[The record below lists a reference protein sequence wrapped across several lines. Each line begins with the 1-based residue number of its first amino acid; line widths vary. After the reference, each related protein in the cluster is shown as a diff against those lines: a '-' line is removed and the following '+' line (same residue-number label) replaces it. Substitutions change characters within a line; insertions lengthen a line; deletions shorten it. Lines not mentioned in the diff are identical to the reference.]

1 MPLVR
6 FSVSIEKELVENFEK
21 ILKLDNYKNR
31 SKAITDLINN
41 YLLEKKISISGNPTV
56 AGVITMV
63 YNHHKR
69 CLTEEITHL
78 QHHFIDVIISTQ
90 HIHLNEEKCLEIVA
104 LKGKYDRINELYTK
118 LKSLK
123 GVINAKLIISD

>member
-1 MPLVR
+1 
-6 FSVSIEKELVENFEK
+6 
-21 ILKLDNYKNR
+21 
-31 SKAITDLINN
+31 
-41 YLLEKKISISGNPTV
+41 
-56 AGVITMV
+56 MV

-90 HIHLNEEKCLEIVA
+90 HIHLNEDKCLEIIA

>member
-6 FSVSIEKELVENFEK
+6 FSVSIEKELVKKFEK
-21 ILKLDNYKNR
+21 FLKLDNYKNR
-31 SKAITDLINN
+31 SKAITDLINS
-41 YLLEKKISISGNPTV
+41 YLLEKRISISENPTV
-56 AGVITMV
+56 AGVIPMV

-90 HIHLNEEKCLEIVA
+90 HIHLNEDKCLEIVA

>member
-78 QHHFIDVIISTQ
+78 QHHFTDIIISTQ
-90 HIHLNEEKCLEIVA
+90 HIHLNEDKCLEIVA
-104 LKGKYDRINELYTK
+104 LKGKYNRINELYTK

>member
-6 FSVSIEKELVENFEK
+6 FSISIEKGLVENFEK

-78 QHHFIDVIISTQ
+78 QHHFIDIIISTQ
-90 HIHLNEEKCLEIVA
+90 HIHLNEDKCLEIVA

>member
-6 FSVSIEKELVENFEK
+6 FSVSIEKELVKKFEK
-21 ILKLDNYKNR
+21 FLKLDNYKNR

-69 CLTEEITHL
+69 FLTEEITHL

-90 HIHLNEEKCLEIVA
+90 HIHLNEDKCLEIVA
-104 LKGKYDRINELYTK
+104 LKGKYNRVNELYTK

>member
-6 FSVSIEKELVENFEK
+6 FSVSIEKELVEKFEK

-78 QHHFIDVIISTQ
+78 QHHFIDIIISTQ
-90 HIHLNEEKCLEIVA
+90 HIHLNEDKCLEIVA

>member
-6 FSVSIEKELVENFEK
+6 FSVSIEKELVKKFEK
-21 ILKLDNYKNR
+21 FLKLDNYKNR

-69 CLTEEITHL
+69 FLTEEITHL

-90 HIHLNEEKCLEIVA
+90 HIHLNEDKCLEIVA